1 MTSKLIQKLTILLV
15 QKVIYLRT
23 DEVFFIMMAACF
35 QGEILQALLITAGKA
50 LEGDRVNLLFRS
62 NVGPKNFKNGSK
74 L

>member
-1 MTSKLIQKLTILLV
+1 
-15 QKVIYLRT
+15 
-23 DEVFFIMMAACF
+23 MMAACF